1 VEGMWRR
8 GKVAGGLYAPT
19 TSERESRRPRH
30 PWRRSSVICYAMKET
45 ASDEDESDQRAPP
58 GGDHAEQ
65 HWEGRAAC
73 DAKGGERGVEW
84 LTGRVPRVSAA
95 FLAHGGLRFWG
106 DLGREGGLG
115 PRVVEVSFSFYFFV
129 FFLFNFPNSKFEF
142 NPKFD
147 SEFQAYI

>member
-1 VEGMWRR
+1 
-8 GKVAGGLYAPT
+8 
-19 TSERESRRPRH
+19 
-30 PWRRSSVICYAMKET
+30 VICYAMKET
-45 ASDEDESDQRAPP
+45 ASDEDESVQRAPP

-73 DAKGGERGVEW
+73 DAKGGERGAEW